1 MQSPSANPTP
11 RSTGSVC
18 EYETAEQILETTRRE
33 IARQLG
39 HALEPLLLPGSVNV
53 VNPALFKYYLQSIN
67 LTMGEE
73 TREGGRRVELPIYF
87 QITDPEHSHVTV
99 LDSASLNELVYKLM
113 LKRYPAFAG
122 GARPK
127 PFTNAELMEVA
138 AFIVNDPTRV
148 LRPPPEPGPPAPM
161 FPAFT
166 QPLWPNP
173 AEQLFRV
180 LAAMQQAPPV
190 AAPLQALKSAL
201 DPNASASV
209 TTSQRSS
216 TTAGTTST
224 PQQRR
229 STEVSVVGESEPTA
243 TEMEEEE
250 DLLGRFEP
258 ETVMP
263 PPASTVPKKASTK
276 GHHGSSKRQRTSSSE
291 QDPAPKK
298 SEASKVT
305 PKGKVSSA
313 EVGKAQPAPTP
324 APSAPAK
331 PEEREEEDRPARSH
345 SHSRSH
351 SHHRVRR
358 HSDSDEDAAESV
370 AKPKSTGKK
379 PTERK
384 SGAAG
389 ADKSKKKKTSEETD
403 RRLGRLGPRANG
415 NRRAGRGD
423 YGLDACAQ
431 RPGQTASE
439 VGSRERGP
447 PTRQGGDDQESS

>member
-1 MQSPSANPTP
+1 MKPSRQHRSQQCKSSPFRPSSSPTTSSRINASAEPSANPTP

-39 HALEPLLLPGSVNV
+39 HALEPLLLPGSGNV
-53 VNPALFKYYLQSIN
+53 VNPALFAYYLQLNN
-67 LTMGEE
+67 LTMGEA
-73 TREGGRRVELPIYF
+73 TREGGRRVELPLYF

-99 LDSASLNELVYKLM
+99 LDSASINELVYKLM

-138 AFIVNDPTRV
+138 ALIVNDPARV
-148 LRPPPEPGPPAPM
+148 LRPPPEPVPPAPM
-161 FPAFT
+161 FPAFA

-173 AEQLFRV
+173 AEQFFRV

-190 AAPLQALKSAL
+190 AAPLQALKSTL

-209 TTSQRSS
+209 TASQRSS
-216 TTAGTTST
+216 TAASATAT
-224 PQQRR
+224 PQQRP

-258 ETVMP
+258 EAVMP
-263 PPASTVPKKASTK
+263 PPASAVPKKASTK

-298 SEASKVT
+298 SEGSKVA
-305 PKGKVSSA
+305 PKEKTHQLRPEAHQHDS
-313 EVGKAQPAPTP
+313 

-331 PEEREEEDRPARSH
+331 PEEREEEDRQRTHIRGHIHIIECAVART
-345 SHSRSH
+345 
-351 SHHRVRR
+351 
-358 HSDSDEDAAESV
+358 
-370 AKPKSTGKK
+370 PM
-379 PTERK
+379 
-384 SGAAG
+384 
-389 ADKSKKKKTSEETD
+389 KTS
-403 RRLGRLGPRANG
+403 
-415 NRRAGRGD
+415 
-423 YGLDACAQ
+423 
-431 RPGQTASE
+431 
-439 VGSRERGP
+439 
-447 PTRQGGDDQESS
+447 